1 MMTMTR
7 VCSIVVRS
15 LSNSSRRAN
24 EGAPAS
30 EWQAAAC
37 VAGERMS
44 GTVEARDLVRTS
56 ERQRA
61 KWQAAACVAGE
72 R

>member
-1 MMTMTR
+1 MIEMP
-7 VCSIVVRS
+7 IDVR
-15 LSNSSRRAN
+15 A
-24 EGAPAS
+24 
-30 EWQAAAC
+30 Q
-37 VAGERMS
+37 M
-44 GTVEARDLVRTS
+44 RTG

>member
-1 MMTMTR
+1 MKNAAA
-7 VCSIVVRS
+7 SIVTKAPRSNVVEVRV
-15 LSNSSRRAN
+15 
-24 EGAPAS
+24 P
-30 EWQAAAC
+30 
-37 VAGERMS
+37 M
-44 GTVEARDLVRTS
+44 RTS